1 VSEKMNYYKE
11 IEEKI
16 KFLGF
21 NIISKDF
28 QRPWGGFLVIDEDQ
42 AQDFSNQFFKGI
54 NIEQLKISGKLSPK
68 MLIVNPESRLS
79 WQYHNRRA
87 EIWKIYKGKVGI
99 ITSEDDSQNEMK
111 IYNEGDQI
119 ILKQG
124 ERHRLI
130 GLDDYGVVAEIWQH
144 TEKNHPSDE
153 EDIVRVQD
161 DFGR

>member
-1 VSEKMNYYKE
+1 MSEKMNYYKE
-11 IEEKI
+11 IEVKI
-16 KFLGF
+16 ESLGF

-54 NIEQLKISGKLSPK
+54 NVEELKISGKLSPK
-68 MLIVNPESRLS
+68 ILIVNPESRLS
-79 WQYHNRRA
+79 WQYHSRRS
-87 EIWKIYKGKVGI
+87 EIWRVYKGKVGI
-99 ITSEDDSQNEMK
+99 IKSEDDIQKEIE
-111 IYNEGDQI
+111 IYTEGDQI
-119 ILKQG
+119 TLKQG

-130 GLDDYGVVAEIWQH
+130 GLDNYGVVAEIWQH
-144 TEKNHPSDE
+144 TEKNYPSDE